1 MDRYLFRRYVL
12 FVLSLFIN
20 ALGVAFITKA
30 LLGTSPITSVN
41 YVLSMF
47 TPLTMGQWTILLNL
61 TFVLL
66 DLLFMTREDLR
77 RERTSYLL
85 QIPISLSFGL
95 FIDCAMLMLFWLEP
109 VAYAAKLLWLIVGC
123 FILAAGIALEV
134 RVNVA
139 MTAGEYLVQV
149 ICRRHHFDFGYTKLA
164 FDLTLVL
171 LACLLS
177 YLFMSDIRGVR
188 EGTVVAALAV
198 GPIVHF
204 LTPCFRQLDHWTG
217 LDGAAGQGTA
227 AAPDADHAV
236 ITIAREFGSGGHRL
250 GELLARELHLPLYD
264 RQFIRLAA
272 QKSGVDERYI
282 VENEQSIPS
291 FWLKCIL
298 SSGTRAGRGLSTDDV
313 LFVAESKI
321 VQELAAKGPCI
332 IVGRCADFV
341 LRSSPRVLRI
351 FCCCDRADAVAR
363 CVEEYDLP
371 ESEAEA
377 EIERVNR
384 NRSNHY
390 EFYTGQRW
398 SDPHHYDLMV
408 NTGHVSLEAAAALI
422 RTMYRERCGSA
433 KPSGTK

>member
-1 MDRYLFRRYVL
+1 MRESKKLRLLCLAALFAGAIAVTTAYLLHIPIPTGGYIHL
-12 FVLSLFIN
+12 GD
-20 ALGVAFITKA
+20 ALIYLAACLLPAPYAVGAAMVGAGLADLLTAPLWVVPTLLIKA
-30 LLGTSPITSVN
+30 LVA
-41 YVLSMF
+41 
-47 TPLTMGQWTILLNL
+47 
-61 TFVLL
+61 
-66 DLLFMTREDLR
+66 LLF
-77 RERTSYLL
+77 TSRGPRLL
-85 QIPISLSFGL
+85 CPRNG
-95 FIDCAMLMLFWLEP
+95 
-109 VAYAAKLLWLIVGC
+109 AAL
-123 FILAAGIALEV
+123 
-134 RVNVA
+134 
-139 MTAGEYLVQV
+139 
-149 ICRRHHFDFGYTKLA
+149 
-164 FDLTLVL
+164 L

>member
-1 MDRYLFRRYVL
+1 M
-12 FVLSLFIN
+12 
-20 ALGVAFITKA
+20 
-30 LLGTSPITSVN
+30 
-41 YVLSMF
+41 
-47 TPLTMGQWTILLNL
+47 
-61 TFVLL
+61 
-66 DLLFMTREDLR
+66 
-77 RERTSYLL
+77 
-85 QIPISLSFGL
+85 
-95 FIDCAMLMLFWLEP
+95 
-109 VAYAAKLLWLIVGC
+109 
-123 FILAAGIALEV
+123 
-134 RVNVA
+134 
-139 MTAGEYLVQV
+139 
-149 ICRRHHFDFGYTKLA
+149 
-164 FDLTLVL
+164 
-171 LACLLS
+171 
-177 YLFMSDIRGVR
+177 
-188 EGTVVAALAV
+188 
-198 GPIVHF
+198 
-204 LTPCFRQLDHWTG
+204 
-217 LDGAAGQGTA
+217 
-227 AAPDADHAV
+227 
-236 ITIAREFGSGGHRL
+236 
-250 GELLARELHLPLYD
+250 
-264 RQFIRLAA
+264 
-272 QKSGVDERYI
+272 
-282 VENEQSIPS
+282 
-291 FWLKCIL
+291 
-298 SSGTRAGRGLSTDDV
+298 